1 MATVLT
7 DQSADFIRHW
17 HGFRWLL
24 QEVIGF
30 EIITSAVKST
40 LVLVINQPD
49 DGVLIIPRLE
59 RCRYFYM
66 LSMRITNREL

>member
-1 MATVLT
+1 MAAVFT

-17 HGFRWLL
+17 HGIRWLL

-30 EIITSAVKST
+30 KIVTSAVKST

-49 DGVLIIPRLE
+49 DGILIIPRLE
-59 RCRYFYM
+59 SCRHLYM
-66 LSMRITNREL
+66 LSMRVTKREL